1 MPGVLGPADVIHLD
15 GFGRGEGQ
23 PPVVASACCGA
34 GGGAGDGTGGGLAGG
49 GGRGGGNGRGGSSR
63 TDGDGRDSTSL
74 ICDGAGGCSSEQGG
88 TSPGGGSSAA
98 AQRQTTGKQPRMPG
112 VLGPADVIH
121 LDGFGRGESQPP
133 VVASACC
140 GAGSGVGIG
149 GFKLG
154 VGRIVGND
162 VGCERAG
169 VFVDGGGGRT
179 RWWGEWKAHV
189 AWGEGFGGTGPGLGC
204 EGLSAAAG
212 EVCGAAVGGAS
223 AELRG
228 WGP

>member
-1 MPGVLGPADVIHLD
+1 MPGVLGPADVIH
-15 GFGRGEGQ
+15 
-23 PPVVASACCGA
+23 P
-34 GGGAGDGTGGGLAGG
+34 
-49 GGRGGGNGRGGSSR
+49 
-63 TDGDGRDSTSL
+63 
-74 ICDGAGGCSSEQGG
+74 
-88 TSPGGGSSAA
+88 
-98 AQRQTTGKQPRMPG
+98 
-112 VLGPADVIH
+112 
-121 LDGFGRGESQPP
+121 DGFGRGESQPP

-140 GAGSGVGIG
+140 GAGGGARIG

-169 VFVDGGGGRT
+169 VFVDGCGGRT

-189 AWGEGFGGTGPGLGC
+189 AWGEGFGGTGPVLGC